1 LIIQQ
6 PEDRSYL
13 VDIDDGVLTLS
24 WNRPDHGNAI
34 KTDMVPGLIALFQTA
49 KADPKVRVILIRGEG
64 KTFSAGGDV
73 AGFASTL
80 ESEVAVRQ
88 DEFRRRI
95 SRLRL
100 LSEAVVGYDGPIV
113 VAVRGAVAGVGL
125 LYPLAADYVIGDPTS
140 LFAFVHQGVGLSPD
154 GGVSAL
160 LPQVVGHRTARGL
173 LVTGARVKAEEAL
186 RLGLLNRLVEAEELE
201 DSVAQLAKRLARAPQ
216 LAVKLAKR
224 LVNEAPHRSFGD
236 QLDVETEGVVTCVAD
251 EDFREGVQAFLEKRT
266 PDFPSTR

>member
-1 LIIQQ
+1 LIQQ

-13 VDIDDGVLTLS
+13 VHIEDGVLILS

-34 KTDMVPGLIALFQTA
+34 KTDMVPGLIALFQA
-49 KADPKVRVILIRGEG
+49 ANKDPRVRAILIRGEG

-73 AGFASTL
+73 AGFAATL

-88 DEFRRRI
+88 DEFRHRI

-100 LSEAVVGYDGPIV
+100 LSEAVVGYEGPIV
-113 VAVRGAVAGVGL
+113 VSIRGAVAGVGL
-125 LYPLAADYVIGDPTS
+125 LIPLAADYVIGDPTS
-140 LFAFVHQGVGLSPD
+140 VFAFVHQGVGLSPD

-186 RLGLLNRLVEAEELE
+186 RLGLINRLVEPEELE
-201 DSVAQLAKRLARAPQ
+201 DVTAQVAKRLARAPQ
-216 LAVKLAKR
+216 LALKTAKR
-224 LVNEAPHRSFGD
+224 LVNEAPRRSFGD
-236 QLDVETEGVVTCVAD
+236 QLDAETDGIVACVAD
-251 EDFREGVQAFLEKRT
+251 DDFREGVQAFLEKRA
-266 PDFPSTR
+266 PDFPSAR